1 MGQTRKPE
9 AGDIYRHFKD
19 KLYEIITVAIHSETE
34 EEMVV
39 YRQMYG
45 NLDTYVRPLSM
56 FLSEVDHNKYPEV
69 KQKYRFEKIGALR
82 LEEDESDSVRKLT
95 MTPKEE
101 HVKRVLEKITISKEE
116 MVFDKEE
123 KNAKPSESK
132 IISESAE
139 VVGVN
144 RTETLK
150 EEPEISAELHETEHA
165 EGEITPAIKVLMDF
179 LDART
184 YGEKL
189 KILDEINCEL
199 DHKIINNMAIS
210 MDIVIDEG
218 TIEERLAE
226 LHECIH
232 TKARYECFRLN

>member
-82 LEEDESDSVRKLT
+82 LEEDETDSVRKLT

-116 MVFDKEE
+116 IVLDKVE
-123 KNAKPSESK
+123 KHAKTSET
-132 IISESAE
+132 ILEATE
-139 VVGVN
+139 VIDVN
-144 RTETLK
+144 CTETLK
-150 EEPEISAELHETEHA
+150 KESEVSAELHETEHA
-165 EGEITPAIKVLMDF
+165 EGEMTPAIKVLMDF

>member
-82 LEEDESDSVRKLT
+82 LEEDETDSVRKLT

-101 HVKRVLEKITISKEE
+101 HVKSVLEKITISKEE
-116 MVFDKEE
+116 MVSDKVE
-123 KNAKPSESK
+123 KHAKTSET
-132 IISESAE
+132 ILEATE
-139 VVGVN
+139 VIDVT

-150 EEPEISAELHETEHA
+150 EESEVSAEPPETEHA
-165 EGEITPAIKVLMDF
+165 EGEMTPAIKVLMDF

>member
-82 LEEDESDSVRKLT
+82 LEEDETDSVRKLT

-116 MVFDKEE
+116 IVLDKVE
-123 KNAKPSESK
+123 KHAKTSET
-132 IISESAE
+132 ILEATE
-139 VVGVN
+139 VIDVN

-150 EEPEISAELHETEHA
+150 EESEVSAELHETENA
-165 EGEITPAIKVLMDF
+165 EGEMTPAIKVLMDF

>member
-9 AGDIYRHFKD
+9 VGDIYRHFKD

-82 LEEDESDSVRKLT
+82 LEEDETDSVRKLT

-116 MVFDKEE
+116 MVSDKVE
-123 KNAKPSESK
+123 KHAKTSET
-132 IISESAE
+132 ILEATE
-139 VVGVN
+139 VIDAN

-150 EEPEISAELHETEHA
+150 EESEVSAELHEPENA
-165 EGEITPAIKVLMDF
+165 ESEMTPAIKVLMDF

-232 TKARYECFRLN
+232 TKVRYECFRLN

>member
-82 LEEDESDSVRKLT
+82 LEEDETDSVRKLT

-101 HVKRVLEKITISKEE
+101 HVKSVLEKITISKEE
-116 MVFDKEE
+116 MVSDKVE
-123 KNAKPSESK
+123 KHAKTSET
-132 IISESAE
+132 ILEATE
-139 VVGVN
+139 VIDVT

-150 EEPEISAELHETEHA
+150 EESEVSAELYETEHA
-165 EGEITPAIKVLMDF
+165 EGEMTPAIKVLMDF